1 MALRLI
7 ELTLKTN
14 DPINIGDIL
23 KNYPVKD
30 SWNYS
35 DRDRQI
41 IKILLDAENT
51 NDVLEKLNDSLSG
64 KDNFRIILISVN
76 ATLPGDKE
84 KTGKNYKHEKINLLT
99 KAKHLSI
106 EELFNDISNKSQ
118 LNFTYIAL
126 VVLSTLVA
134 AIGILR
140 NSNIMVVGAMVIA
153 PLLGPNMAM
162 ALGTT

>member
-76 ATLPGDKE
+76 ATLPGNKE

-118 LNFTYIAL
+118 LNFAYIAL